1 MNIGSMIAFLNCLT
15 VLPSSFGFSI
25 VDAKRILWKCWFSL
39 ASLACSLLVL
49 VIAFDDLSVIA
60 VVRSWSRVVSK
71 FW

>member
-1 MNIGSMIAFLNCLT
+1 
-15 VLPSSFGFSI
+15 